1 MIIDEVSMIDL
12 STLSTINS
20 HCKSA
25 RSLVRTSPDLF
36 GGLPIV
42 ILMGDFYQFPPVR
55 GQPLRHVINRHQTE
69 NFALIR
75 HQTIFVFPALHSRAR
90 SSGQGNLKLRAD
102 DLLHVPDQ
110 VMLLTNIN
118 TPAGLVNGA
127 TGTAVG
133 VVLDPT
139 GKLPHET
146 HLYIISLT
154 RLAELYTLND
164 HYVFCNKP
172 PAFRG
177 FGPLMGF
184 ISCSQLR

>member
-1 MIIDEVSMIDL
+1 MIDL

-25 RSLVRTSPDLF
+25 RSLDRTSPDLF

-42 ILMGDFYQFPPVR
+42 ILMGDFYQFPPV
-55 GQPLRHVINRHQTE
+55 
-69 NFALIR
+69 
-75 HQTIFVFPALHSRAR
+75 
-90 SSGQGNLKLRAD
+90 QGNLKLRAD
-102 DLLHVPDQ
+102 NLLHHPDQ

-139 GKLPHET
+139 GKP
-146 HLYIISLT
+146 
-154 RLAELYTLND
+154 AELYILND

-172 PAFRG
+172 PAFPNSNRS
-177 FGPLMGF
+177 MAF
-184 ISCSQLR
+184 ISCSHLR